1 MSMDL
6 MERAV
11 DAKQD
16 EKERKIALLA
26 RVRVM
31 KENARSGVA
40 VPLKDTDPG
49 YVYLWA
55 FNHPD
60 RIAQLSNKEYELVG
74 KNDKV
79 SSAFK
84 KPDGTH
90 VRGDVILMR
99 CKKETAEAFGL
110 LAELD
115 SIEQLGSKSDFEN
128 FAVQRGIPLFAVQ
141 RNIN

>member
-1 MSMDL
+1 MSELL
-6 MERAV
+6 MEPAV
-11 DAKQD
+11 DAKQA
-16 EKERKIALLA
+16 EKERKMALLA

-31 KENARSGVA
+31 KENSRSGVT
-40 VPLKDTDPG
+40 VPLKDADPA

-55 FNHPD
+55 YNHPD
-60 RIAQLSNKEYELVG
+60 RIAQLNNKDYEIVG

-90 VRGDVILMR
+90 VRGDVILLR

-115 SIEQLGSKSDFEN
+115 AIEQLGSKSDFEN
-128 FAVQRGIPLFAVQ
+128 FAAQRGIPLFTVQ
-141 RNIN
+141 RNNN